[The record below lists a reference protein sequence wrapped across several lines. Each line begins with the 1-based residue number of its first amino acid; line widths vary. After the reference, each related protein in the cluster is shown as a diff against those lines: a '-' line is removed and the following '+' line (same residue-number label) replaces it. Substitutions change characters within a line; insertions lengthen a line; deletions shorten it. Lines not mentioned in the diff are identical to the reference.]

1 MLEANPLMKNSGAA
15 SETHSAR
22 LSGRREADDR
32 DAAPAGPV
40 GERVTVNLSLK
51 ARDALEEIMALTGIN
66 KTDSI
71 SRALVVY
78 AEIERMAGNGGS
90 IYCRES
96 PDGDLMKWK
105 IV

>member
-1 MLEANPLMKNSGAA
+1 MKNPGTA
-15 SETHSAR
+15 SESHSR
-22 LSGRREADDR
+22 ETGRRAPDEGQQS
-32 DAAPAGPV
+32 AAPI

-51 ARDALEEIMALTGIN
+51 ARDALEEIMHLTGIN

-71 SRALVVY
+71 SRALIVY

-90 IYCRES
+90 IYCRET